1 MCVFLLTLAFRAVRM
16 LRICASRWRKVAL
29 AFPEITMISKLLHDL
44 ILTAQG
50 KHPGILIVRRD
61 NNPKKDMSPS
71 GTTRALHKL
80 LKAEIPL
87 ENGLHILNH
96 WR

>member
-1 MCVFLLTLAFRAVRM
+1 M
-16 LRICASRWRKVAL
+16 LRLAVEDSR
-29 AFPEITMISKLLHDL
+29 AFISGNHDDFKLLHDL
-44 ILTAQG
+44 IVTAQG

-61 NNPKKDMSPS
+61 NNAKKDMSPS
-71 GTTRALHKL
+71 GITRALHKL
-80 LKAEIPL
+80 LKTEIPL